1 MVSKFF
7 NVVFYLLFLYYWCYL
22 DFFLNKYVA
31 VVEILPNK
39 SHCSIVL
46 SPQIIIIEKVFRGF
60 LNGVFTSNDIK
71 T

>member
-1 MVSKFF
+1 
-7 NVVFYLLFLYYWCYL
+7 L